1 MRVSHSVSTTL
12 ERDRV
17 EQVLADVGGG
27 KRTLELRAGAITV
40 SFDCRFSTDRA
51 TNGRLHVSGI
61 GVAPA
66 AGFTVDLDVVPGEGS
81 LDVDG
86 ELLVSGALVGLGQ
99 RELRFWARR
108 LLEEVLTP

>member
-1 MRVSHSVSTTL
+1 MRVSQSVLTTL
-12 ERDRV
+12 ERDSV

-27 KRTLELRAGAITV
+27 KRSLELRAGAITV
-40 SFDCRFSTDRA
+40 RFDCRFRTEA

-66 AGFTVDLDVVPGEGS
+66 AGFTVDLDVGAGEGS
-81 LDVDG
+81 LDVEG